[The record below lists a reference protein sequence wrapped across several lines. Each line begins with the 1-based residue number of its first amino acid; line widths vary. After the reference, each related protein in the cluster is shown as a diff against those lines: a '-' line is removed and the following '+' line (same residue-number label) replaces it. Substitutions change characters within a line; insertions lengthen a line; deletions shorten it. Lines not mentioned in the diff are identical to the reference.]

1 MQLAVLTLAL
11 CWAYPVTIYLSYLLS
26 RLGIALY
33 RKHKDSTTGAWYEK
47 HRKAAFTA
55 IFWLQLVQCFDLV
68 SGSSPDCGA
77 RKREAIILLNVLI
90 NSDRWAGNFHYHHWI
105 CNEYWSS
112 GGGLVG

>member
-11 CWAYPVTIYLSYLLS
+11 CWAYPVTIYISYLLS

-68 SGSSPDCGA
+68 SG
-77 RKREAIILLNVLI
+77 KVLLSDVLI
-90 NSDRWAGNFHYHHWI
+90 NRERWVGNFHYHHWI
-105 CNEYWSS
+105 CNEYQSS